1 MAFLLV
7 GEGPG
12 NRPLDLSGGI
22 CPTASGMIV
31 SNARY
36 LQPLEAL
43 LTSQSASLGAA
54 TYGGSA
60 ARFSVG
66 CEGRL
71 SPEANMS
78 AVLASMGSEG
88 PVDEILILDA
98 THPSLRQQCD
108 DPLDIGPISI
118 GVGEQVPR

>member
-22 CPTASGMIV
+22 CPTSSGMIV
-31 SNARY
+31 SKARF
-36 LQPLEAL
+36 LPLDAL
-43 LTSQSASLGAA
+43 LTSRSASLGAA

-66 CEGRL
+66 CDGRL
-71 SPEANMS
+71 SPEANVS
-78 AVLASMGSEG
+78 AVVASVGSES

-98 THPSLRQQCD
+98 SHPSLRQQCD